1 MSWSIDLQ
9 YNSLKLNEAAINAL
23 FEYRAE
29 NYDDDID
36 YVVDED
42 GYIMFNSD
50 DMEHM
55 DFLWD
60 HAVQDIITLN
70 GCSGTVIFSS
80 SEGDNKGKFWG
91 WVFSPELI
99 DVLDKKQSLKFL
111 ADNDESPHKGG

>member
-9 YNSLKLNEAAINAL
+9 YNSVKLNEKAIQDL
-23 FEYRAE
+23 FDYRAE
-29 NYDDDID
+29 NYDDDIS

-42 GYIMFNSD
+42 GYIMFNPD

-60 HAVQDIITLN
+60 HAVQNIITLN

-80 SEGDNKGKFWG
+80 SEGDNKGQFWG
-91 WVFSPELI
+91 WSFTPELI
-99 DVLDKKQSLKFL
+99 DVLDKNQSLKF
-111 ADNDESPHKGG
+111 

>member
-29 NYDDDID
+29 NYDDDMD

-70 GCSGTVIFSS
+70 SCSGTVIFSS

-91 WVFSPELI
+91 YVFTPELI
-99 DVLDKKQSLKFL
+99 DVLDKKQCLKFM
-111 ADNDESPHKGG
+111 ADNEDSPHTGE